1 MADEVKSVK
10 DEMNGKSEL
19 LPAKWNRFTVA
30 DGDWMQSK
38 TLQPLTAR
46 DDFLA
51 EQIDK
56 STTDWQDALSSE
68 SATRYSDDQYL
79 SASISSLSGEF
90 YTFSADDYY
99 PTVTALR
106 YDLNSEIDRA
116 TQAETTL
123 SGRISLEETTRSA
136 EDVKLQKQIDE
147 LQAATD
153 VIAVFGTYPEF
164 TAASAGAWQEQVTD
178 NDFIKVLRDSA
189 YNPTGDDDADTSDD
203 DYYQVYYQWHIS
215 AHDGWDGWSAIGNL
229 DPYYSVAEIDEYK
242 EEVADEFDNLT
253 YVSGISASDTE
264 IGFDFHKGAGN
275 QTTFKIKQGP
285 NIAFTSGVN
294 ELTISALPG
303 TKTYNIDDSK
313 IQNAMFWD
321 NDNYHAA
328 YDFLAGE
335 AGDWST
341 MDEIIDC
348 FNNNIPVY
356 INEYNEANVD
366 NYSNYNW
373 KLNTIHTFTADNKK
387 HIKFTFENEHEETNY
402 YGVIEW
408 YEGAYGPVVDS
419 YSGISKSTLLHDTNL
434 SGDGS
439 PTNALGL
446 NSAVNVY
453 VPLVQ
458 EQNLS
463 ANVQIGY
470 TPNNLPFNGL
480 YQKDYV
486 GVSLNRNYGLNNDI
500 GFQLDEYGLHLNS
513 LYAPSESTVTSYATH
528 FTMNEYFTLYS
539 AYWNTHYK
547 NITAFNENGSEEPI
561 RLNEL
566 KLSAGKGLSFTMT
579 DRSNWSPAATW
590 RPPEAPWNNVSGYT
604 KLALSVDDSIISSAE
619 LGKAA
624 YETLTAAKISAN
636 SSPAFTGLLS
646 AGFRISAGNNL
657 IITTTSNNTIQL
669 NAKDTGITSVSAGG
683 NIGGGSKNFTTTI
696 KLSAGDGIKF
706 ITGDNDLLGIS
717 AGGVK
722 YQDGNCISINENNEI
737 NLTPDVLA
745 DRIYMSDGG
754 TINFDDNDNYKAYL
768 NKNSLDFSGT
778 GNFGGI
784 NTAHY
789 GIDYIYLSSNGTP
802 GSEAKFLADSVS
814 GKYMNQ
820 TYSVNWRNLASAAK
834 LVPGSAISFITNAS
848 NETEITMSAIQ
859 AQTAYISTY
868 PSTQVI
874 TKNDTVTSL
883 KFTPAWYGGVTL
895 SHSWIG
901 ISANNSALGV
911 LTPEPNSLMNNQ
923 QKRMLVHYWENNDR
937 GTIGW
942 QDVSSVMNNLN
953 YISGN
958 GTITAMVTATQPG
971 SNANVLYLV

>member
-1 MADEVKSVK
+1 
-10 DEMNGKSEL
+10 
-19 LPAKWNRFTVA
+19 
-30 DGDWMQSK
+30 
-38 TLQPLTAR
+38 
-46 DDFLA
+46 
-51 EQIDK
+51 
-56 STTDWQDALSSE
+56 
-68 SATRYSDDQYL
+68 L

-136 EDVKLQKQIDE
+136 ADAKLQKQIDE

-153 VIAVFGTYPEF
+153 VIAVFGTYDEF
-164 TAASAGAWQEQVTD
+164 VTGSGDLGVTD
-178 NDFIKVLRDSA
+178 NDTIKVLRDNNYTPADTDEDYES
-189 YNPTGDDDADTSDD
+189 NDDDGF
-203 DYYQVYYQWHIS
+203 QVYYEWHDPN
-215 AHDGWDGWSAIGNL
+215 AEEPHTDWTGWSAIGSL

-242 EEVADEFDNLT
+242 EEVAEEFDNLT

-303 TKTYNIDDSK
+303 TKTYNIDDTDYY
-313 IQNAMFWD
+313 NDMFWG

-335 AGDWST
+335 ASDWST
-341 MDEIIDC
+341 MEEIIEC

-356 INEYNEANVD
+356 INEYNEVDTD

-408 YEGAYGPVVDS
+408 YEGAYGPVVNS

-439 PTNALGL
+439 PTSELGL

-453 VPLVQ
+453 VPAVQ
-458 EQNLS
+458 NQNLS

-470 TPNNLPFNGL
+470 TPNDLTYGTSIYL
-480 YQKDYV
+480 SDYV
-486 GVSLNRNYGLNNDI
+486 GVALNRNYTGLDDTY
-500 GFQLDEYGLHLNS
+500 GFQLDEKGLHLKS
-513 LYAPSESTVTSYATH
+513 VYAPDQSTITSYESH
-528 FTMNEYFTLYS
+528 FTMNEYFTLNS

-547 NITAFNENGSEEPI
+547 NITAFDKNGSEEPI

-579 DRSNWSPAATW
+579 DRSNWSPAAPW
-590 RPPEAPWNNVSGYT
+590 RLPGTDWNNVSGYT
-604 KLALSVDDSIISSAE
+604 KLALSVDDSIITASE
-619 LGKAA
+619 RGQVA

-706 ITGDNDLLGIS
+706 ITGENDLLGIS

-722 YQDGNCISINENNEI
+722 YTAGNSISINDSNVI
-737 NLTPDVLA
+737 SLSSDIIV
-745 DRIYMSDGG
+745 DKIDMSDGG
-754 TINFDDNDNYKAYL
+754 TINFADNDYYKAYL
-768 NKNSLDFSGT
+768 NKNALDFSGT
-778 GNFGGI
+778 GTYNGI

-789 GIDYIYLSSNGTP
+789 GIDYIYLSANGTP
-802 GSEAKFLADSVS
+802 GSEVKLDAGSVS

-859 AQTAYISTY
+859 AQTAYISTTH
-868 PSTQVI
+868 STQRI
-874 TKNDTVTSL
+874 MKTDTVTSL

-911 LTPEPNSLMNNQ
+911 LTPEPTSLMNNQ

-971 SNANVLYLV
+971 SNANVLYLI